1 MDIKNDTDKLLLSIE
16 VLDLDLRTSRTLRRG
31 NVSTLSDIINFGESG
46 LAQIYQ
52 LGIKKVPYVLDK
64 LNDFLTRTE
73 GKTLAELQNEISQE
87 SHKPLLVETNTDILS
102 LPIEVLDLDLR
113 TQRTLNRGNVSTLF
127 DIVNLGENGLAQI
140 YQLGIKRVPDV
151 VSKLND
157 FLTRT
162 KGKTLAELQPKRQK
176 PFLYEAT
183 TSEKP
188 NLIQELV
195 PFIKALVKELKFQN
209 DYEILKRRY
218 GLENSKNYTLQE
230 VGDYF
235 GISRERVRQI
245 EARAKEIIKQTLTAT
260 FSTAKWEI
268 PQTIIEEAN
277 FLFSLLQNYDVLI
290 TEDEALKI
298 MQNRYGNSI
307 TKNEMGSIRL
317 LMSLSGLEALPKAT
331 RETVGISLVPAWILL
346 ERIDKPLL
354 FKVMDVVYHL
364 LLSEVKPVSK
374 FDIFVQVNKKLKK
387 KVEPTY
393 LNYVA
398 KICLEVQKVNEETYE
413 FRFEAL
419 PSVADKTY
427 RVLYQANK
435 PLHLRDILR
444 EINHLQIKTGGQA
457 NVIAR
462 TLQQQLG
469 SDNRFEPVG
478 RSGEWSLTEWEH
490 VAKETFL
497 ELMQEFLHLKQT
509 SATAKEIF
517 DYVRSKRESAK
528 LNSIQSFLVDQKSI
542 FTRVDNG
549 KYGLTAWGLKPMP
562 SERSKVNI
570 TEIYAQIDSSIK
582 AVFTEKSTDKL
593 PLWSVVEDVNQR
605 TGRGIVTIRKRISEL
620 PYLDFEQHPTYPQ
633 RKYLK
638 YLKDGQHRVIN
649 TKIEKPKTLIR
660 DNVKKEIED
669 FLLRQPDNSAPLA
682 VIASHVM
689 KRTGCIKPTFYHYLD
704 EMENIKKSKNDS
716 VVVCKLIIINTALD
730 FPQIESV
737 ADVELKDNLKRAI
750 TKFDIDNID
759 LGLFQLGKIFENEL
773 RLYLT
778 QAKAKNSF
786 QVSNKDLERLV
797 DMINCLERNKLIT
810 EKHHLT
816 LLREHRNERAHGDI
830 PNVEE
835 RQKLLKHAPF
845 LGDMYIKYTVLL
857 NDMRQKL

>member
-1 MDIKNDTDKLLLSIE
+1 MDIKNDTDRLLLPIE

-87 SHKPLLVETNTDILS
+87 SHKPLLIETNTDILS

-162 KGKTLAELQPKRQK
+162 KGKTLAELQPKTQK

-268 PQTIIEEAN
+268 PHTIIEEAN

-298 MQNRYGNSI
+298 MQNRYGNSV
-307 TKNEMGSIRL
+307 TKSEMGSIRF
-317 LMSLSGLEALPKAT
+317 LMSLAGLEALPKAT
-331 RETVGISLVPAWILL
+331 RETIGIALIPSWALL
-346 ERIDKPLL
+346 EKVDKSLL
-354 FKVMDVVYHL
+354 FKVIDTVYHL
-364 LLSEVKPVSK
+364 LLEEIKPVSK
-374 FDIFVQVNKKLKK
+374 FDIFIKINGKLKK
-387 KVEPTY
+387 KVDSVY
-393 LNYVA
+393 LEYA
-398 KICLEVQKVNEETYE
+398 TKICTDIQQVDDETYE
-413 FRFEAL
+413 FRFQSL
-419 PSVADKTY
+419 PSVADKAY
-427 RVLYQANK
+427 MVLYKANK
-435 PLHLRDILR
+435 PLHNRDILR
-444 EINHLQIKTGGQA
+444 EVNRLQVTAGEHD
-457 NVIAR
+457 VHDR
-462 TLQQQLG
+462 TLKGQLA
-469 SDNRFEPVG
+469 SDKRFEAIG
-478 RSGEWSLTEWEH
+478 KSGEWSLIEWEH
-490 VAKETFL
+490 IAKETIL
-497 ELMQEFLHLKQT
+497 ELMQEYFHLKQT
-509 SATAKEIF
+509 PASAKEIF
-517 DYVRSKRESAK
+517 NYVKSKRESVK
-528 LNSIQSFLVDQKSI
+528 LTSIHTYLIEKSL
-542 FTRVDNG
+542 FTRVANG
-549 KYGLTAWGLKPMP
+549 KYGLSAWGLEPLP
-562 SERSKVNI
+562 FERLDSI
-570 TEIYAQIDSSIK
+570 EMDAQIDDAIK
-582 AVFTEKSTDKL
+582 AVFTDKHL
-593 PLWSVVEDVNQR
+593 DKIPLWNVVEEVSKR
-605 TGRGIVTIRKRISEL
+605 TGRSVLTVRKRISEL
-620 PYLDFEQHPTYPQ
+620 PYLDFEPHPTYPQ

-638 YLKDGQHRVIN
+638 LLKDGQYRTVSAKAD
-649 TKIEKPKTLIR
+649 TKRTLIR
-660 DNVKKEIED
+660 DNIQKEIETY
-669 FLLRQPDNSAPLA
+669 LLQQTGNSAPLS
-682 VIASHVM
+682 VIATYVM
-689 KRTGCIKPTFYHYLD
+689 KKTGCIKPTFYHYLD
-704 EMENIKKSKNDS
+704 EMENVKKSKDGS
-716 VVVCKLIIINTALD
+716 VVVCKLITANTTLD
-730 FPQIESV
+730 FPQIEVV
-737 ADVELKDNLKRAI
+737 ADNELKDNLKRAI
-750 TKFDIDNID
+750 NNFNIDNID

-778 QAKAKNSF
+778 QAKAKNVF
-786 QVSNKDLERLV
+786 QVTSKDLERLV
-797 DMINCLERNKLIT
+797 DMINCLERNKVIT

-830 PNVEE
+830 PNFDE
-835 RQKLLKHAPF
+835 RQKLIKHAPF
-845 LGDMYIKYTVLL
+845 LGDMYIKYIVLL
-857 NDMRQKL
+857 NEKRQKL